1 MKSKSWRWAMCGRS
15 VRRFFLFAA
24 GLAIFVSFAAAAEGP
39 RIPADGK
46 PFKLLSEYGF
56 FADGP
61 RQVPAD
67 RVVPY
72 DVVTPLFSDY
82 TAKRRFVWTPEG
94 SAAEY
99 TEDGPFVFP
108 AGSVLIKT
116 FSSLHDLRD
125 PAKGETLLETRLLLN
140 GPEGWVG
147 WAYVWNAEQTDA
159 VLKLAGGR
167 RPVTWTHTD
176 GNERTIDYI
185 IPNVNQ
191 CKGCHIRGE
200 AMAPIGPKASNLNR
214 EFAYPDGSANQL
226 VHWSSAGILSG
237 APDPEGAPRMPVWDD
252 ESTGTLDARARAY
265 LDVNC
270 AHCHS
275 PGGPGNTSGLDLRY
289 EQPNPYDWGV
299 LRAPVAAG
307 RGAGDR
313 DYDIVPGH
321 PDASILVHR
330 MESVEPG
337 VMMPELPRLTVHDEG
352 VALIRAWIASMQS
365 DG

>member
-1 MKSKSWRWAMCGRS
+1 MC
-15 VRRFFLFAA
+15 VRAFSRFLALA
-24 GLAIFVSFAAAAEGP
+24 GMLAAAHSFSWAEGGV

-56 FADGP
+56 FADGA
-61 RQVPAD
+61 RQVPAP

-82 TAKRRFVWTPEG
+82 TVKRRFVWTPEG
-94 SAAEY
+94 TAAAY
-99 TEDGPFVFP
+99 APDGPFDFP
-108 AGSVLIKT
+108 PGSVLIKT

-125 PAKGETLLETRLLLN
+125 PAKGETLIETRLLLN
-140 GPEGWVG
+140 GPEGWIG
-147 WAYVWNAEQTDA
+147 WSYVWNAEQTEA
-159 VLKLAGGR
+159 ALKLAGGR
-167 RPVTWTHTD
+167 TPLTWIHTD
-176 GNERTIDYI
+176 GSERTINYI
-185 IPNVNQ
+185 IPNINQ

-200 AMAPIGPKASNLNR
+200 TMAPIGPKASNLNR
-214 EFAYPDGSANQL
+214 SFAYPGGEANQL
-226 VHWSSAGILSG
+226 VHWAEIGLLTG
-237 APDPEGAPRMPVWDD
+237 APDPGAAPRMPVWDD
-252 ESTGTLDARARAY
+252 PSTGTLDARARAY

-321 PDASILVHR
+321 PEASILVHR

-352 VALIRAWIASMQS
+352 VALIREWIAAMKS